1 MSVSQFF
8 KYFLKA
14 ITLITLVAFIVLNR
28 QETEFYIS
36 PLTEPLILPLW
47 LLGIVL
53 FTFGFSM
60 GALLLWLNSWP
71 IKKELRQTKRQLSQT
86 QEKYEDLAT
95 LRPHDP
101 VEENPHTHA

>member
-14 ITLITLVAFIVLNR
+14 ITIITLVAFIVLNR
-28 QETEFYIS
+28 QETDFYIS
-36 PLTEPLILPLW
+36 PITDPLTLPLW

-53 FTFGFSM
+53 FTFGFLM

-71 IKKELRQTKRQLSQT
+71 IKKELRQTKKDLQHT
-86 QEKYEDLAT
+86 QEKYEDLAS
-95 LRPHDP
+95 LRPPHDLI
-101 VEENPHTHA
+101 ETNE